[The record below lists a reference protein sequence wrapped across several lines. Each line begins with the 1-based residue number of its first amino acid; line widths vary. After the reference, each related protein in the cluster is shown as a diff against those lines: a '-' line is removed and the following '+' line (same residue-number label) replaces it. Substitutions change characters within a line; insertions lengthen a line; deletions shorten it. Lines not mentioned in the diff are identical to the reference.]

1 MPTHKFMLAIKNSTY
16 SLLTGNLPAIRSSGP
31 QANIL
36 HIMSPSLIAKLFKL
50 IYGVDGNPSDA
61 TIGNNDTAYEYRT

>member
-1 MPTHKFMLAIKNSTY
+1 
-16 SLLTGNLPAIRSSGP
+16 
-31 QANIL
+31 
-36 HIMSPSLIAKLFKL
+36 MSPSLIAKLFKL